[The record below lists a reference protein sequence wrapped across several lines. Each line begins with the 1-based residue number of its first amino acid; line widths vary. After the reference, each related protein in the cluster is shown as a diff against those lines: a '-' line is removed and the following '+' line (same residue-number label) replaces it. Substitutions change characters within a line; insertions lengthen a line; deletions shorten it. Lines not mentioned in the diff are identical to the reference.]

1 MEDSRYK
8 KLKWNSI
15 LALFYQAILIITG
28 LILPRCFLHF
38 YGSEVNGLVASITQ
52 FLSFI
57 NICDLG
63 ISAVVTSSYYTPLAY
78 RDKKQI
84 SKIFVYSKRFFRIV
98 GFILIAYV
106 GFMLVTYPTLINNSF
121 DFWFTFM
128 LIAAMSISQFGQYF
142 IGISYQLLL
151 NADQKSY
158 IRLII
163 NGSTLLINTI
173 ISIWLMNMGMSIQVV
188 KLTTSLVYLLRP
200 IMMFLHVKKHYEI
213 DYSATIDTSVVKQK
227 KSGIIQHIA
236 YMIYENTDVMVLTV
250 FSSLH
255 NVSIYSVYT
264 LATNS
269 IKQIITAATTG
280 AEALFGNMIARN
292 EQRNLQKF
300 YAFYN
305 WGVHTISSM
314 LFTITGLLIVP
325 FVKLYTLN
333 ITDTNYY
340 APYFAVLIT
349 FAYFL
354 ACIRNCNYVLIRSA
368 GHFKQTQIPSLIEAI
383 LNLVLSVVFVFHF
396 GLVGVAM
403 GTIMSTLFF
412 VVFEVIYFN
421 KSIVFISIKCFAK
434 QFMVDLLTILFTV
447 VIVKSVNIFDGSIL
461 SWIIQA
467 IITTIIGFGVTLLT
481 QLVFYYNNVK
491 LLKDKVFNKFKR

>member
-1 MEDSRYK
+1 MDSRYK

-15 LALFYQAILIITG
+15 LALFYQAILILTG
-28 LILPRCFLHF
+28 LVLPRCFLYF
-38 YGSEVNGLVASITQ
+38 YGSEINGLVTSITQ

-63 ISAVVTSSYYTPLAY
+63 ISAVVTAAYYTPLAY
-78 RDKKQI
+78 HDTKQI
-84 SKIFVYSKRFFRIV
+84 SKIFVYSKRFFRII

-106 GFMLVTYPTLINNSF
+106 GFMLVAYPTLINNSF

-128 LIAAMSISQFGQYF
+128 LIVAMSISQLGQYF

-173 ISIWLMNMGMSIQVV
+173 ISIWLMNIGMSIQVV

-200 IMMFLHVKKHYEI
+200 IMMFWYVKKHYEI
-213 DYSATIDTSVVKQK
+213 DYAVVIDKSVVKQK

-250 FSSLH
+250 FSSLN
-255 NVSIYSVYT
+255 NVSVYSVYT

-292 EQRNLQKF
+292 ERCNLQNF
-300 YAFYN
+300 YNFYN
-305 WGVHTISSM
+305 WGVHTISAL
-314 LFTITGLLIVP
+314 LFTITGLMIVP
-325 FVKLYTLN
+325 FVKLYTLD

-340 APYFAVLIT
+340 APIFAILIT
-349 FAYFL
+349 FAYYL
-354 ACIRNCNYVLIRSA
+354 GCIRNCNYVLIRSA

-383 LNLVLSVVFVFHF
+383 LNIVLSITFVFNF
-396 GLVGVAM
+396 GLVGVAI
-403 GTIMSTLFF
+403 GTIISTLFF
-412 VVFEVIYFN
+412 VIFEVIYFN
-421 KSIVFISIKCFAK
+421 KNIVFVPIKCFAK
-434 QFMVDLLTILFTV
+434 QFMVDLFTIIFTV
-447 VIVKSVNIFDGSIL
+447 VIVKHVYIFDGSIL
-461 SWIIQA
+461 SWITQA
-467 IITTIIGFGVTLLT
+467 IISTIICFGVTLIN
-481 QLVFYYNNVK
+481 QLAFYYNNVK
-491 LLKDKVFNKFKR
+491 LLKDKIFNKFKR